1 MRSICALLVL
11 VMLPAMAAAAD
22 HGQGQWLEE
31 AIEAGHSRADALAA
45 ESARIDARI
54 DALRDKAVAA
64 AHRAQGDERALTE
77 IEDTLVALGE
87 EETALSTRLAARRRQ
102 TAEALMALQRLGLHP
117 PDSLVAVRAS
127 PTDTVR
133 SGLLLRAVIPDLR
146 ARAADLGRQ
155 LARLSAVRQDISVN
169 RRQHETRLAALG
181 GERTELGGMMDEMRA
196 LRAQTKTEA
205 QAVAQR
211 NAALAAKAKDIGGLM
226 RRLEDNAPA
235 PAAPALK
242 PARRNVR
249 SFAKARGAITL
260 PAQGRVVQR
269 FGEAQNYGAAS
280 RGITMVTRP
289 DAQVIAA
296 YDGRIVFA
304 GPFRGYGPVL
314 IIEHSDGYH
323 SLLAGLGR
331 IDGVVGQRVLAGEPV
346 GDMGDPDGGE
356 PRLYIELRRDGQ
368 PINPSPWLAMLKSE
382 EDG

>member
-1 MRSICALLVL
+1 MRPVYAILVL
-11 VMLPAMAAAAD
+11 VLLPVTVAAEE
-22 HGQGQWLEE
+22 HGQIQRQ
-31 AIEAGHSRADALAA
+31 IDAGHSRADALAA
-45 ESARIDARI
+45 ESARIDARLG
-54 DALRDKAVAA
+54 ALRDKAVAA

-77 IEDTLVALGE
+77 IEETLVALDE

-102 TAEALMALQRLGLHP
+102 MADAVMALQRLGLHP

-133 SGLLLRAVIPDLR
+133 SGLLLRAVVPDLR

-155 LARLSAVRQDISVN
+155 LARLSAVRQDISAN

-181 GERTELGGMMDEMRA
+181 SERAELGRMMDEMGA
-196 LRAQTKTEA
+196 LRARTKTEA

-226 RRLEDNAPA
+226 QRLEKGAPA

-242 PARRNVR
+242 PARRTAR
-249 SFAKARGAITL
+249 SFAKARGAVRL
-260 PAQGRVVQR
+260 PAQGRVIGR

-280 RGITMVTRP
+280 RGITMVTRTG
-289 DAQVIAA
+289 AQVVAA

-331 IDGVVGQRVLAGEPV
+331 IDGAVGQRVLAGEPV

-356 PRLYIELRRDGQ
+356 PRLYIELRQNGQ